1 MLGKVEIVH
10 KLILNFPSLCRR
22 AAKSDIVKVFSFTA
36 ISTLVKMLTGLISVK
51 VVASIIGPTGVALV
65 GQLNNFASIA
75 MAVSSGG
82 INSGITKY
90 VAEYR
95 EDENKIRL
103 LLSTALRITVYS
115 SLMVGM
121 LMIVSHSFLSE
132 IVMLSDEYSY
142 VFIIFGITIL
152 LYALNMMLTSVLNG
166 FKEFQRYVKINIANS
181 ILGLFST
188 LVFVLTLGLKGALV
202 SAVTYQSVMLLVT
215 LWMVRKL
222 PWLKWSYFKERID
235 IETTKKYFRYT
246 LMTLTTAATVPVS
259 QMLLRGYVISE
270 ISPVEAG
277 WWEAMNRISNMYLM
291 IITSSFSVY
300 YLPRLSELND
310 PKELRYEIFKG
321 YKVIVPMLLGSFT
334 LVYFLRTI
342 IIRILFTSEF
352 LPMEN
357 LFIWQLLGDFFK
369 ICSWLLAFLMVAK
382 SMTKTFVATEISFAL
397 IFVGLGFLFMH
408 WNGVIGITQG
418 YLVSYI
424 LYMVCM
430 IIYFRSLL
438 IIENEDNR

>member
-1 MLGKVEIVH
+1 
-10 KLILNFPSLCRR
+10 
-22 AAKSDIVKVFSFTA
+22 
-36 ISTLVKMLTGLISVK
+36 MLTGLISVK
-51 VVASIIGPTGVALV
+51 VVASIIGPVGVALV

-95 EDENKIRL
+95 EDENQIKS

-115 SLMVGM
+115 SLIVGL
-121 LMIVSHSFLSE
+121 LMIIFHSFLSE
-132 IVMLSDEYSY
+132 IVMLSGEYSY
-142 VFIIFGITIL
+142 VFIVFGVTIL

-166 FKEFQRYVKINIANS
+166 FKEFQKYVKINIANS
-181 ILGLFST
+181 ILGLLFT
-188 LVFVLTLGLKGALV
+188 LVFVLTLGLKGALI

-222 PWLKWSYFKERID
+222 PWLKWCYFKERLD
-235 IETTKKYFRYT
+235 REATKKYFRYT
-246 LMTLTTAATVPVS
+246 MMTLTTAMTLPVS

-270 ISPVEAG
+270 ISPVAAG

-310 PKELRYEIFKG
+310 PKELRHEIFKS
-321 YKVIVPMLLGSFT
+321 YKVIVPMLLGGFT
-334 LVYFLRTI
+334 LVYLLRTI

-382 SMTKTFVATEISFAL
+382 SMVRRFIATEIIFTL
-397 IFVGLGFLFMH
+397 IFIGLGFLFMH
-408 WNGVIGITQG
+408 WNGVVGITQG
-418 YLVSYI
+418 YMVNYI
-424 LYMVCM
+424 LYMAFM
-430 IIYFRSLL
+430 IFLFRKMVFVTA
-438 IIENEDNR
+438 